1 MAIIKVVNIKKTP
14 IKNLKYIANNE
25 KTLNGYLITGVN
37 CSNNIYKANEKMEN
51 INRNYGKKNEVKIKH
66 IIHSFHKDENINPY
80 ESHLISME
88 WYERMFPDNNCV
100 GVMATHDGDPEA
112 KNSADKCI
120 HTHISLNAIDLNG
133 KRLDIDKKWLE
144 RAINISNEICKE
156 HGLTHSII
164 DFKSNAK
171 VRKTLTE
178 IKMEK
183 EGRITFKSL
192 VKKDLDEVLSKV
204 KSYDELI
211 EALKL
216 KGYEIKDGKE
226 LSIKNSDYGMVRNI
240 RTKTIGSLYNKES
253 IINKIKEN
261 SNIKIISV
269 KNKTY
274 NKWIPREEYKLIHSK
289 GNLSNNIKI
298 AMIILRKMFIN
309 NEDNFRR
316 NNNVRSSAALLKEIN
331 NLTDVLK
338 IITDNNLTNIEEC
351 NKKIVNITLE
361 NNKLNN
367 KNTSNKNKLKQ
378 VESLIIKLNEV
389 NEKRK
394 ELEALTSSTLK
405 KLKNSK
411 KIKILEEE
419 IKEYKD
425 YNYESL
431 NKELKDKREEIQ
443 LNDKKI
449 KENIK
454 VKKDIE
460 YVLDINKKVNE
471 RFKDVNIDRNK
482 EDIDRNI

>member
-1 MAIIKVVNIKKTP
+1 
-14 IKNLKYIANNE
+14 
-25 KTLNGYLITGVN
+25 
-37 CSNNIYKANEKMEN
+37 ME
-51 INRNYGKKNEVKIKH
+51 E
-66 IIHSFHKDENINPY
+66 
-80 ESHLISME
+80 
-88 WYERMFPDNNCV
+88 
-100 GVMATHDGDPEA
+100 
-112 KNSADKCI
+112 
-120 HTHISLNAIDLNG
+120 
-133 KRLDIDKKWLE
+133 
-144 RAINISNEICKE
+144 
-156 HGLTHSII
+156 
-164 DFKSNAK
+164 
-171 VRKTLTE
+171 
-178 IKMEK
+178 

-192 VKKDLDEVLSKV
+192 VKKDLDELLSKV

-216 KGYEIKDGKE
+216 KGYEVKDGKE

-240 RTKTIGSLYNKES
+240 RTKTIGSLYNKEN

-274 NKWIPREEYKLIHSK
+274 NQWIPREEYKLIHSK

-298 AMIILRKMFIN
+298 AMIILRKMVIN
-309 NEDNFRR
+309 NEDNFKR
-316 NNNVRSSAALLKEIN
+316 NNDVRSSSDLLKEIN
-331 NLTDVLK
+331 NLTDALK

-394 ELEALTSSTLK
+394 ELEDLTSSTLK
-405 KLKNSK
+405 KLKNSN
-411 KIKILEEE
+411 KIKRLEKE

-425 YNYESL
+425 YNDESL

-443 LNDKKI
+443 LNDEKI

-471 RFKDVNIDRNK
+471 RFKDVNRDRNK